1 VIWFV
6 IALIVALLGVGAI
19 AVGMLSG
26 DPDSGAVVG
35 VGFVAIV
42 LAAGVL
48 FFDSFTI
55 IPTRTVGVEV
65 SFGKPIGAI
74 PNGWH
79 WVAPW
84 ASVEKFDASVQ
95 TLNLTTSK
103 DDAGDP
109 VTVRL
114 GNQTTAQVDVSV
126 QWNIRPDGDVVDLYK
141 QYKSFDNVEHNL
153 VMRQLQHALNNA
165 FSAYDPLRAINGGTD
180 APSQNIDDLAAKAKS
195 DLQAA
200 VGSGIQIGT
209 LTIPIIHYDPDTEN
223 RLRAYQQALADTRI
237 AEQRRKTAEQTKAA
251 NDVLAGSAA
260 SSNPGVQY
268 QNCLDLIRDLAAKG
282 QLEHLP
288 PTFSCGSGSQ
298 TPVIVGGHG

>member
-1 VIWFV
+1 MIWFV
-6 IALIVALLGVGAI
+6 ISLLLILLGIGAVVFGLASDDEDAFVAVAIGMVVALLGG
-19 AVGMLSG
+19 
-26 DPDSGAVVG
+26 G
-35 VGFVAIV
+35 VM
-42 LAAGVL
+42 

-55 IPTRTVGVEV
+55 VPTRTVGVQV
-65 SFGKPIGAI
+65 SFGKPVGAI

-84 ASVEKFDASVQ
+84 STVEKFDASVQ
-95 TLNLTTSK
+95 TLNLTTAK

-165 FSAYDPLRAINGGTD
+165 FSSYDPLRAINGNAD
-180 APSQNIDDLAAKAKS
+180 APSQSIDDLAGKAKTE
-195 DLQAA
+195 LQAA

-209 LTIPIIHYDPDTEN
+209 LTIPIVHFDPDTEN

-268 QNCLDLIRDLAAKG
+268 QNCLDLIKDLAAKG
-282 QLEHLP
+282 QLDKLP
-288 PTFSCGSGSQ
+288 PVFSCGQGGQ
-298 TPVIVGGHG
+298 TPVIVGGR